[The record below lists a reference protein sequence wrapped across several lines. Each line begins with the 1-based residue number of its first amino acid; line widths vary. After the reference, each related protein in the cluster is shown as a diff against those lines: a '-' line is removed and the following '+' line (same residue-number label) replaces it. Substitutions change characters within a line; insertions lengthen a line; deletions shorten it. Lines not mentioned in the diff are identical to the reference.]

1 MALLWKKT
9 CNLRHPFGFSPPCRS
24 THIHTRTHSLF
35 VSNTHTY
42 CQNLKKCFFPR
53 SDSQK
58 EKRKL
63 MFLPQ
68 EPNHKKKM
76 KIWRAED
83 RSGEDYIK
91 QNICGNSKNK
101 KLGKY
106 GGQKT
111 PATEEKCILGWKKA
125 NCLKNKNQQ
134 KKDGKYGGQNIDP
147 LQALQAQ
154 CAVEKMD
161 KQQV

>member
-1 MALLWKKT
+1 MINGSFVEKDLQFKASS
-9 CNLRHPFGFSPPCRS
+9 GFSPPCSS
-24 THIHTRTHSLF
+24 THIHTCTHSLF

-111 PATEEKCILGWKKA
+111 PATEEKCILG
-125 NCLKNKNQQ
+125 
-134 KKDGKYGGQNIDP
+134 
-147 LQALQAQ
+147 
-154 CAVEKMD
+154 
-161 KQQV
+161 